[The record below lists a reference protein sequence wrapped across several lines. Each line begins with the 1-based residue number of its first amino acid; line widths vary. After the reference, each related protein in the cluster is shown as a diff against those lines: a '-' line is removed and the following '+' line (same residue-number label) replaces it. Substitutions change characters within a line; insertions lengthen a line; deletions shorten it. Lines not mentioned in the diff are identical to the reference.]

1 MLRES
6 FLVFAFSEL
15 SIVVSFLLVHLL
27 CLNCKTT
34 GLRFFCHL
42 EGKQYREL
50 ILVELLEELLSRLAV
65 TMGVNAGH
73 PWGVYLL
80 PRLLCGAGSVISR
93 QWRSWPCDWI
103 LLEQKRCLGSAG

>member
-27 CLNCKTT
+27 CLNCKTK

-50 ILVELLEELLSRLAV
+50 ILVELLEKLLSRLAL

-73 PWGVYLL
+73 P
-80 PRLLCGAGSVISR
+80 
-93 QWRSWPCDWI
+93 
-103 LLEQKRCLGSAG
+103 